1 MGNWGGGRVL
11 RAQLRPQG
19 LGGGSFRE
27 AEFNQVEKS
36 TWWEMVNPLCRG
48 GLESQAHIL
57 VEQEEPRLCTP
68 WVTHCSLQFPCLD
81 SSSFPWALTW

>member
-1 MGNWGGGRVL
+1 MGNWGRGRVL

-36 TWWEMVNPLCRG
+36 TWWEMVNPLCPG
-48 GLESQAHIL
+48 GLEPQAHI
-57 VEQEEPRLCTP
+57 
-68 WVTHCSLQFPCLD
+68 
-81 SSSFPWALTW
+81 